1 MPVLLDDDRFTVPLY
16 TVTQASRYLQLPR
29 ATLGTWTDGYERHGG
44 DGYGLRSTAAQAV
57 VTALPRR
64 RRGYPRLPFVGIAEA
79 YVLSVFRRAG
89 VPMQRIRPSVE
100 WLLEH
105 VGPHALASE
114 RLYTDGAEVL
124 WNFAQQAGHGSAEE
138 AAVKQLVVP
147 RSGQHV
153 FQEVVRGYLKQVRF
167 ASDGFA
173 DQVRLP
179 QFERANVVL
188 DARRSFG
195 QPIFADSGVKL
206 ADALGPLRA
215 GESLRAVSKDYGV
228 AEHQLRDALS
238 LTA

>member
-1 MPVLLDDDRFTVPLY
+1 
-16 TVTQASRYLQLPR
+16 
-29 ATLGTWTDGYERHGG
+29 
-44 DGYGLRSTAAQAV
+44 
-57 VTALPRR
+57 
-64 RRGYPRLPFVGIAEA
+64 
-79 YVLSVFRRAG
+79 
-89 VPMQRIRPSVE
+89 MQRIRPSVE

-114 RLYTDGAEVL
+114 RLNTDGAEVL
-124 WNFAQQAGHGSAEE
+124 WNFAQHAGHGSAEE

-228 AEHQLRDALS
+228 AEDQLRDALR